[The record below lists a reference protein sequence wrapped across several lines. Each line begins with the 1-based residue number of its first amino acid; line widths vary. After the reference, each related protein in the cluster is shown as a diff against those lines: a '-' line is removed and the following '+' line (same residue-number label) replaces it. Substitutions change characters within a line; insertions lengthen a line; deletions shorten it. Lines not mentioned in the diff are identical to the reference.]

1 MIDIPK
7 NAPRKKTAANSPDNR
22 ERLVK
27 RVLDAFAAG
36 RNSVTLGGG
45 GGNGVSVEEARAVG
59 KLFAD
64 KDYFAS
70 LVYSVDGKFRGL
82 VVSTSQLTGYAA
94 PAAAPTRTAPL
105 MVRNPEAECDAD
117 DAPACIEPDVFSY
130 NGEAV
135 TLVSDPGKPYAIYRR
150 DYPHKP
156 KWIVADRNHRVIA
169 LLPWRVHAQTV
180 ADELNLLAAK

>member
-70 LVYSVDGKFRGL
+70 LVYSVDGKFRG
-82 VVSTSQLTGYAA
+82 SSSRPRSS
-94 PAAAPTRTAPL
+94 PATPRQP
-105 MVRNPEAECDAD
+105 P
-117 DAPACIEPDVFSY
+117 
-130 NGEAV
+130 
-135 TLVSDPGKPYAIYRR
+135 RR
-150 DYPHKP
+150 PVPRH
-156 KWIVADRNHRVIA
+156 
-169 LLPWRVHAQTV
+169 
-180 ADELNLLAAK
+180 